1 MIRSSGQVSLQV
13 CALTSASL
21 EVLDVK
27 KKHQAQSITK
37 KSEKDQIL

>member
-1 MIRSSGQVSLQV
+1 MVWSSGQVSLQL
-13 CALTSASL
+13 CGLISASL

-27 KKHQAQSITK
+27 KYNQAQFITK